1 MVTVGQKIRSMERRT
16 IVKCDSKSGSGDRR
30 SDAVDYASKAA
41 RDNRSR
47 QLNPQHE
54 TYWRDRGYERRP
66 VPSPEGSS
74 KKPR

>member
-1 MVTVGQKIRSMERRT
+1 MKS
-16 IVKCDSKSGSGDRR
+16 DSKSGSGDQR

-54 TYWRDRGYERRP
+54 TFWRDRGYEGRP
-66 VPSPEGSS
+66 APSPDGTS
-74 KKPR
+74 KKSR